1 MKIKIITNNP
11 VAEYSKDHTEP
22 KGTKA
27 DNTKNNSFITKVIK
41 VKNEVRYLD
50 LGCAGGGFVQ
60 QFIEQGQ
67 FAIGVDGSDYSQIH
81 KRAEWGIIPNN
92 LFTADITK
100 PFYFLNE
107 ENNNN
112 VLFNVISAFDVLE
125 HLKEEE
131 LEESLA
137 KAGEDWL
144 NGIFDALRNKKPFQL
159 IALDRQRTTGIVM
172 RHTATEI
179 QSKFPFDE
187 RTLTESKARSL
198 SLNQIC
204 RASSPQDLE

>member
-11 VAEYSKDHTEP
+11 VAEYSKDHTVP

-131 LEESLA
+131 LEGFFNNLKLNLSKDGHFICSIAEFED
-137 KAGEDWL
+137 AGYHHTLKPASWWIDKFKE
-144 NGIFDALRNKKPFQL
+144 NGF
-159 IALDRQRTTGIVM
+159 
-172 RHTATEI
+172 I
-179 QSKFPFDE
+179 QDE
-187 RTLTESKARSL
+187 FLEGGEYGRISSHNLTFKYA
-198 SLNQIC
+198 
-204 RASSPQDLE
+204 